1 MDITIK
7 KTLPIGDRTV
17 IELSDVI
24 DISIGQ
30 FVYVDDFKVKVISIP
45 MLPAGKIAIE
55 IVTRIEEA
63 KTLTV

>member
-30 FVYVDDFKVKVISIP
+30 FVYVDDFKVKVKSIP

-55 IVTRIEEA
+55 IDARIEEA